1 MLQDGGNGSANWCQL
16 QESDELLQRQF
27 EELSKGLQD
36 EAPAV
41 RITAASGI
49 CALLNTY
56 WELIPAGIT
65 AAYLKH
71 LAGVSAVTLPSCC
84 SGHHFQIGTDGLFS
98 IALCPRA
105 ACFPSWN
112 MSQLDRH
119 HMYASWSISCAAAW
133 ARVQQKPSCCRL
145 KPCSLGFVGV
155 GQYQSVK
162 SIQSIST

>member
-1 MLQDGGNGSANWCQL
+1 MLQNGGVVSAIWHQL

-41 RITAASGI
+41 RITAAAGI

-71 LAGVSAVTLPSCC
+71 LTGMSAVTLRPCC
-84 SGHHFQIGTDGLFS
+84 SGHHFNL
-98 IALCPRA
+98 LLM
-105 ACFPSWN
+105 ACFSCLKQRFPK
-112 MSQLDRH
+112 LKL
-119 HMYASWSISCAAAW
+119 ASVLTGITCMHQGLTA
-133 ARVQQKPSCCRL
+133 
-145 KPCSLGFVGV
+145 
-155 GQYQSVK
+155 K
-162 SIQSIST
+162 S